1 TYSYDAADR
10 LTQTSAGSS
19 ATGYDYDADGNQIK
33 AGSTTFGYDAENR
46 LTGVTTS
53 STQYGFTYDAD
64 GLRTKATK
72 SGTALRTTTWD
83 LNYDDGLPRVATETN
98 GSGSL
103 IADNQYNPLDQIQ
116 GETTGSG
123 PFYHHHDLLG
133 SVTDITDS
141 AGAAQTAYD
150 YTAFGELT
158 TTNIA
163 AAPPVNRFTFTG
175 EYKEPTT
182 STAGY
187 YLRARNYDPGT
198 GRFTTRDP
206 HVPAQ
211 DTPYTQAYA
220 YAENMPTTRTDPS
233 GLCSV
238 TTQLKDA
245 FTGNWGWNNNCAK
258 EDRETAAKP
267 PAVQAA
273 KNLSDTTTRGLINVS
288 GQGSLGLIDGITFGT
303 FSYFSGA
310 QITCP
315 QAYNFGLYASMVPF
329 PIEGGGK
336 RLAAE
341 GAEVL
346 GRDVVQTGMK
356 GLIKKA
362 QLPFRGRIRYVPPSG
377 TSVSAGL
384 PRAPRGGFI
393 DKFGNTWVKG
403 PSRTPGE
410 PFEWDVQLS
419 RQGKAQLGWASR
431 DGSHLNVSLNGR
443 ITHK

>member
-1 TYSYDAADR
+1 
-10 LTQTSAGSS
+10 
-19 ATGYDYDADGNQIK
+19 
-33 AGSTTFGYDAENR
+33 
-46 LTGVTTS
+46 
-53 STQYGFTYDAD
+53 
-64 GLRTKATK
+64 
-72 SGTALRTTTWD
+72 
-83 LNYDDGLPRVATETN
+83 
-98 GSGSL
+98 
-103 IADNQYNPLDQIQ
+103 
-116 GETTGSG
+116 
-123 PFYHHHDLLG
+123 
-133 SVTDITDS
+133 
-141 AGAAQTAYD
+141 
-150 YTAFGELT
+150 T

-198 GRFTTRDP
+198 GRFSTRDP

-258 EDRETAAKP
+258 EDRETATKP

-288 GQGSLGLIDGITFGT
+288 GQGSLGLIDGISFGA

-329 PIEGGGK
+329 PIEGAGK
-336 RLAAE
+336 RLATKEGLHLLPKAINLPSWKTVAVDMVHVLERHTADGKIYKQSMKKTKFPDYMSPKKIESTILTAYRFATVAGRSQGSRVLLRGMAE
-341 GAEVL
+341 GLEIEMWL
-346 GRDVVQTGMK
+346 DKETK
-356 GLIKKA
+356 LIETA
-362 QLPFRGRIRYVPPSG
+362 YPVWR
-377 TSVSAGL
+377 
-384 PRAPRGGFI
+384 
-393 DKFGNTWVKG
+393 
-403 PSRTPGE
+403 
-410 PFEWDVQLS
+410 
-419 RQGKAQLGWASR
+419 
-431 DGSHLNVSLNGR
+431 
-443 ITHK
+443 